1 MVRSRRARHEPRS
14 AVRPRPRPGG
24 QPGPRGGRPGRRTAG
39 QPRRRPDTRRGW
51 PGRDRRRRDR
61 PAPPGPRPVAG
72 RGSFGDPGALAISA
86 IGPLELTTGRLRR
99 PPNLPAT
106 FADVPFAEPIGA
118 ALGLPWAID
127 RDTHV
132 AALGE
137 QAFGAARGVRDFLY
151 LTVSTGIG
159 GAIVADG
166 RLVAGPDGVGGELG
180 HVTLDLH
187 GPPCGC
193 GERGHLEASPR
204 AAPSPGPRPSPSPWA
219 RRRASRL
226 VLVASRRRRS
236 RPATSLRPRTTGIGT
251 RPGSW
256 TRPGVASRSPRS
268 AWSTCSR
275 RSSSSSAGASPRA
288 KASAGSS
295 PPGAPSPRGRSPSRR
310 ARVRIVAAELGDDVG
325 LVGAIPLVAG
335 RLAPSA

>member
-1 MVRSRRARHEPRS
+1 MPSLNSTARPVLALDLGASRVRAAVVRADGRLASRDDGPTRA
-14 AVRPRPRPGG
+14 AD
-24 QPGPRGGRPGRRTAG
+24 GPAAIVADAIDLLRRV
-39 QPRRRPDTRRGW
+39 
-51 PGRDRRRRDR
+51 RDRAPAEDR
-61 PAPPGPRPVAG
+61 AAIH
-72 RGSFGDPGALAISA
+72 ALAISA
-86 IGPLELTTGRLRR
+86 IGPLELATGRLRR

-106 FADVPFAEPIGA
+106 FADAPFAEPIGA

-159 GAIVADG
+159 GAIMADG

-193 GERGHLEASPR
+193 GERGHLEAIASGSAIAR
-204 AAPSPGPRPSPSPWA
+204 AAAESVARGEAPGLAARA
-219 RRRASRL
+219 RRLEPAPLTARDVAAAEDAGDRDAARIMDAARGGFAVAAVSLVDMFAPELIVVGGSVARGQGERWLEPARRA
-226 VLVASRRRRS
+226 VARGSF
-236 RPATSLRPRTTGIGT
+236 GI
-251 RPGSW
+251 
-256 TRPGVASRSPRS
+256 A
-268 AWSTCSR
+268 A
-275 RSSSSSAGASPRA
+275 
-288 KASAGSS
+288 
-295 PPGAPSPRGRSPSRR
+295 